1 MADGDPVIQGVPG
14 SMSNTTQTSTTLANG
29 STSVDGTSLYLF
41 SGSTGDGLYAVAHGG
56 GRNGVRS
63 FSYDDDG
70 VHGIAL
76 GQLPTAGVR
85 GTSVSPDS
93 SSAGVI
99 GENTRAVGVSGTGG
113 LAGVLGEA
121 SAPDAPG
128 VQGVHRGGV
137 TDGVGV
143 FGFARTG
150 VWGDG
155 SIGVI
160 GQSQR
165 DFGIGVEG
173 DASGNGG
180 VGVFGAASGTR
191 GGVGVYATAPSPD
204 SAALQV
210 NGRAVFSSSGR
221 LTIPAGAT
229 SATQTGLVLG
239 PASLVL
245 AVLQEDRPGVAVRA
259 AVADTATGSITIH
272 LTQAPPADTGVGWFV
287 AN

>member
-1 MADGDPVIQGVPG
+1 MADGGPVIQGVPG
-14 SMSNTTQTSTTLANG
+14 STANITQTPTSLANG
-29 STSVDGTSLYLF
+29 ATSGDGTGLYLY
-41 SGSTGDGLYAVAHGG
+41 SGSNGHGLYAVAHGG
-56 GRNGVRS
+56 GQQGVRS
-63 FSYDDDG
+63 YSYDDDG

-99 GENTRAVGVSGTGG
+99 GRNAQAVGVSGAGA

-128 VQGVHRGGV
+128 VQGIHRAGV

-180 VGVFGAASGTR
+180 VGVFGAATGTAAASACTPPR
-191 GGVGVYATAPSPD
+191 RLRIRRHCRSTAAPS
-204 SAALQV
+204 SA
-210 NGRAVFSSSGR
+210 
-221 LTIPAGAT
+221 P
-229 SATQTGLVLG
+229 
-239 PASLVL
+239 
-245 AVLQEDRPGVAVRA
+245 
-259 AVADTATGSITIH
+259 AVAWWFSPAP
-272 LTQAPPADTGVGWFV
+272 LAPPRRGWS
-287 AN
+287 

>member
-1 MADGDPVIQGVPG
+1 MADGGPVIQGVPG
-14 SMSNTTQTSTTLANG
+14 ATANVTQTPTTLTNG
-29 STSVDGTSLYLF
+29 ATSGDGTCLYLF
-41 SGSTGDGLYAVAHGG
+41 SESGDGLYAVAHGG
-56 GRNGVRS
+56 GQKGVRS

-70 VHGIAL
+70 VQGIAL

-85 GTSVSPDS
+85 GTSVSSDS

-99 GENTRAVGVSGTGG
+99 GQNARAVGVSGAGG

-128 VQGVHRGGV
+128 VQGIHRGGV

-165 DFGIGVEG
+165 EFGIGVEG

-180 VGVFGAASGTR
+180 VGVFGAATGTR
-191 GGVGVYATAPSPD
+191 GVGVYATAPSPD

-210 NGRAVFSSSGR
+210 NGRAVFGSSGR
-221 LTIPAGAT
+221 LVVPAGAT
-229 SATQTGLVLG
+229 SATQVGVVLTQ
-239 PASLVL
+239 ASLVL

-259 AVADTATGSITIH
+259 AVPDPATGSVTIH
-272 LTQAPPADTGVGWFV
+272 LNQAPPADTAVGWFV
-287 AN
+287 VN